1 MLTIKDLEKQ
11 GYERHHSA
19 CHRGYQ
25 KKGTLSIEEYNGRFG
40 KGYKVSAHNPR
51 SKQYKIV
58 YYYIKK

>member
-11 GYERHHSA
+11 GYKLHHSA
-19 CHRGYQ
+19 LSRGYQ
-25 KKGTLSIEEYNGRFG
+25 KKGTLTIEEYNGRYG
-40 KGYKVSAHNPR
+40 KGYKVSAHNPK